1 MPKKQRYAGI
11 RRTATRSALLAAA
24 EELFGQ
30 HGFAEVS
37 IDEITVR
44 AGVAKG
50 SFYNHFIDKADLA
63 HHLALEIRA
72 GMRAQIDGIRSAFSD
87 DPATHLAISMCS
99 FMFMAI
105 ARPSRARILVT
116 LLSNPTD
123 PESPMN
129 ARVRS
134 TLQLGI
140 TRKRFRAASIES
152 ALVLVLGIVS
162 AGIRNLLEQSVKDPR
177 KQIAELVAHALYS
190 LGLDWREAYETV
202 AWTIVERLHAEFRDA
217 K

>member
-116 LLSNPTD
+116 LL
-123 PESPMN
+123 
-129 ARVRS
+129 
-134 TLQLGI
+134 I

-177 KQIAELVAHALYS
+177 KQIAELVAHALCS

>member
-37 IDEITVR
+37 IDQITVR

-72 GMRAQIDGIRSAFSD
+72 GVIPPFLVGLRSRHHAAMASRCFGVI
-87 DPATHLAISMCS
+87 PPKA
-99 FMFMAI
+99 MFG
-105 ARPSRARILVT
+105 
-116 LLSNPTD
+116 
-123 PESPMN
+123 
-129 ARVRS
+129 RS
-134 TLQLGI
+134 
-140 TRKRFRAASIES
+140 
-152 ALVLVLGIVS
+152 
-162 AGIRNLLEQSVKDPR
+162 
-177 KQIAELVAHALYS
+177 
-190 LGLDWREAYETV
+190 
-202 AWTIVERLHAEFRDA
+202 
-217 K
+217 